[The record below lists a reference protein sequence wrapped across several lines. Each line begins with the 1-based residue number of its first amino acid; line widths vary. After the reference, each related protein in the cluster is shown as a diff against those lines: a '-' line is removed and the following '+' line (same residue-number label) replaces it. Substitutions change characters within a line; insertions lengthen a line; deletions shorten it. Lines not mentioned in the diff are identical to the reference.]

1 MSGLKRLIV
10 DIHRRS
16 LWQVLTIYLGASWA
30 VLEVSDQVIDRYLL
44 PEWVY
49 PTAILIL
56 MLGLPIVLATAFV
69 REEAP
74 GTTAPAATLAPEADA
89 PAGGAAKPE
98 APVAAA
104 AESPK
109 PATEHPSAPSGGF
122 LAKHLTL
129 PRAVVAVLVALVSI
143 GLLGASVVLRGEGR
157 VTNASGA
164 AGDAFEERAWLVV
177 AAFEAEEEDED
188 VALAAREALTV
199 DLQQSQFVNVYSREQ
214 MAAVLRR
221 MQLPDTIVV
230 DRRVAVEV
238 AEREGLSAVLTA
250 TVRRLGGDY
259 VLSARVIQPST
270 GHELIAVR
278 SAAREDRLL
287 EGVQALSREVRV
299 RLGEERA
306 AIRRS
311 KPLPQVT
318 TESLDAL
325 KLYTQAAEAADRR
338 DSQRA
343 LELTLG
349 ALELDSTFASAYEA
363 AAIYSRNTGRHGDGA
378 DYARR
383 AYELR
388 ERLTDKERL
397 EVEATFHNAV
407 EMDYRAAADVYET
420 LLSSYP
426 DDWIAA
432 HNLGVMAYLLGEPER
447 AYQATL
453 RALRLAPYNGP
464 AYGNAID
471 YARRTDRWDVA
482 DSLIQVA
489 KERGFEDG
497 AARWSLDQ
505 AIGRRDWQRADQLC
519 DSLLAASSRPSQRA
533 EDRRSCGTLDVVRG
547 RMQRGLEQII
557 DAADYYGR
565 EGRIMNRG
573 ATRGLVPFIEAARGR
588 RAATAAFFERILDSA
603 ALATAREPTRTIG
616 RTVYLLSAYLFELDD
631 IAARLEANIPPDP
644 ETSTRAFAVY
654 AEHHIS
660 AARAVRG
667 RRWLEVV
674 DEVRR
679 ARSMDYRSDGI
690 EAFADMMLGQAF
702 DELGQPDSAIAF
714 LTESVSPARVA
725 DSHYARV
732 RLPAIELRLA
742 ELEEKRGDKA
752 AAAAHYQTF
761 IELWSHPD
769 PDLVGRV
776 EAARQALERL
786 ASADN

>member
-1 MSGLKRLIV
+1 
-10 DIHRRS
+10 
-16 LWQVLTIYLGASWA
+16 
-30 VLEVSDQVIDRYLL
+30 VLEVSDQVIGRYLL

-49 PTAILIL
+49 PTEILVL

-69 REEAP
+69 REETP
-74 GTTAPAATLAPEADA
+74 GSTAPATSPSAEP
-89 PAGGAAKPE
+89 
-98 APVAAA
+98 APVTPAT
-104 AESPK
+104 ETPK
-109 PATEHPSAPSGGF
+109 PATKQPGAPSSGF
-122 LAKHLTL
+122 LARHLTL
-129 PRAVVAVLVALVSI
+129 PRVVIAVLVALVAI
-143 GLLGASVVLRGEGR
+143 GLMGASVVLRGEGR
-157 VTNASGA
+157 VTNSSGA

-188 VALAAREALTV
+188 LAMAAREALTI
-199 DLQQSQFVNVYSREQ
+199 DLQQSQFINVYSREQ
-214 MAAVLRR
+214 MATVLRR
-221 MQLPDTIVV
+221 MRLPDTLVV
-230 DRRVAVEV
+230 DRRVAVEI

-250 TVRRLGGDY
+250 TVGRLGGDY
-259 VLSARVIQPST
+259 VFSARVIHPGT

-278 SAAREDRLL
+278 SAARDDRLL

-318 TESLDAL
+318 TESLEAL
-325 KLYTQAAEAADRR
+325 KLYTQGAEAADRR

-378 DYARR
+378 EYARR

-388 ERLTDKERL
+388 DRLTDKERM

-426 DDWIAA
+426 DDAVAA
-432 HNLGVMAYLLGEPER
+432 HNLGVMASLLGEPER

-453 RALRLAPYNGP
+453 RAVRLAPYNGFG
-464 AYGNAID
+464 YGNAMG
-471 YARRTDRWDVA
+471 YARRTDRWDIA

-489 KERGFEDG
+489 KKRGFEDG

-505 AIGRRDWQRADQLC
+505 AIGRREWQRADQLC
-519 DSLLAASSRPSQRA
+519 DSLLAATSRPSQRA
-533 EDRRSCGTLDVVRG
+533 ADQRNCGTLDVVRG
-547 RMQRGLEQII
+547 RMQRGMEGIV
-557 DAADYYGR
+557 DAADYYRR
-565 EGRIMNRG
+565 EGRNMSRG
-573 ATRGLVPFIEAARGR
+573 ATITLVPYIEAARGR
-588 RAATAAFFERILDSA
+588 RAATAAFFERRMETFSPA
-603 ALATAREPTRTIG
+603 AVREPTRTIG

-631 IAARLEANIPPDP
+631 IAARLEANVPPDP
-644 ETSTRAFAVY
+644 ETSTRAYAVY

-660 AARAVRG
+660 AARALRG
-667 RRWLEVV
+667 GRWLEVV

-679 ARSMDYRSDGI
+679 ARSMDYYSDGI

-702 DELGQPDSAIAF
+702 DELGQLDSAIAY
-714 LTESVSPARVA
+714 LTESISPARVA
-725 DSHYARV
+725 GSHYARI
-732 RLPAIELRLA
+732 RLPTIELRLA

-761 IELWSHPD
+761 IELWSQPD
-769 PDLVGRV
+769 PDLAGRV

-786 ASADN
+786 ASADTH